1 MEFQVESKDVLGRI
15 GRLKTKSG
23 VVETPHLFPVVNPLT
38 QPIPPKEIY
47 EKIGCKALMTNA
59 YLVKKNFEEEAI
71 RRGIHRFLDFEG
83 VVATDSGA
91 YQILTY
97 GDVEV
102 EASEIAIFQE
112 RINSD
117 IAVILDIP
125 TGLEATRE
133 YARWTVQET
142 IRRADET
149 LKLIKKRDVLWVGP
163 VQGGIHLDLLAESA
177 REISERPFAV
187 YALGSPTQI
196 MEQYMFERLV
206 DMILTAKMNLPLS
219 KPLHLFGAGHP
230 SMFALAVALGCDLF
244 DSAAYALYAR
254 AGRYLTESGTLRLD
268 ELEHLPCTCPICA
281 RVSPSQLR
289 ETGRKLR
296 EKLLAEHNLHVCME
310 EMKRVR
316 QAIFEGRLWELVE
329 LRAHCHPSLL
339 QALKRVGSYSG
350 FLEKHSPSTKRKGLF
365 YFGYEGLAR
374 PEITRYKKRLFERYK
389 PPTKANVLVLVPYQ
403 NDKPY
408 HKSRPI
414 RRILQEVSEKRGVH
428 VGVCAPPFGI
438 VPIEIDDMFPVSQ
451 TEMPFPPDEK
461 TVERTLE
468 SIVAY
473 IAKSSYKS
481 VTIHGRFEPHFEKL
495 RDLCEKACKDARK
508 KFEVSYSGTEFWTDQ
523 ALERLRRSL
532 RSDEVSR

>member
-1 MEFQVESKDVLGRI
+1 MAFEVESKDVLGRI
-15 GRLKTKSG
+15 GRLTTKSG

-47 EKIGCKALMTNA
+47 ERMGCKAVMANA
-59 YLVKKNFEEEAI
+59 YLVKKNLEEEAI
-71 RRGIHRFLDFEG
+71 KRGIHGLLDFKG

-102 EASEIAIFQE
+102 NASEIAIFQE

-125 TGLEATRE
+125 TGLKATRE

-142 IRRADET
+142 LRRADET
-149 LKLIKKRDVLWVGP
+149 LELTKKRDMLWVGP
-163 VQGGIHLDLLAESA
+163 VQGGIHLDILAESA
-177 REISERPFAV
+177 REISKRPFAV

-206 DMILTAKMNLPLS
+206 DMIVTAKMNLPLN

-268 ELEHLPCTCPICA
+268 EIEYLPCTCPICV
-281 RVSPSQLR
+281 REDPSRLR
-289 ETGRKLR
+289 EMDRKVR
-296 EKLLAEHNLHVCME
+296 EKRLAEHNLYACIE
-310 EMKRVR
+310 EMRRVR
-316 QAIFEGRLWELVE
+316 QAILEGRLWELVE

-339 QALKRVGSYSG
+339 QALKRAGLYSS
-350 FLEKHSPSTKRKGLF
+350 FLEKHSPSTRRKGLF
-365 YFGYEGLAR
+365 YFGGEGLSR
-374 PEITRYKKRLFERYK
+374 PEITRYNKRLIERYK
-389 PPTKANVLVLVPYQ
+389 PPKKAKVLVLIPYQ

-408 HKSRPI
+408 HKSRLV
-414 RRILQEVSEKRGVH
+414 RRILQEVSEKREVH
-428 VGVCAPPFGI
+428 LGVCAAPFGV
-438 VPIEIDDMFPVSQ
+438 VPIEIDDIFPVSQ
-451 TEMPFPPDEK
+451 TETPFPPDEK
-461 TVERTLE
+461 SLEHTFE

-473 IAKSSYKS
+473 IAKSSYNS
-481 VTIHGRFEPHFEKL
+481 VIMHGRFEPGFEKL
-495 RDLCEKACKDARK
+495 RDLCEKGCEKAGK
-508 KFEVSYSGTEFWTDQ
+508 KFEVSYSGIEFWTDE
-523 ALERLRRSL
+523 AIEKLGRSL
-532 RSDEVSR
+532 RSHRVS

>member
-177 REISERPFAV
+177 REMSERPFAV

-281 RVSPSQLR
+281 RVSPSRLR

-296 EKLLAEHNLHVCME
+296 EKLLAEHNLYVCME

-339 QALKRVGSYSG
+339 QALKRVGLYSS
-350 FLEKHSPSTKRKGLF
+350 FLEKHSPSTKKKGLF
-365 YFGYEGLAR
+365 YFGYEGLPR
-374 PEITRYKKRLFERYK
+374 PEIVRYKKRLIERYK
-389 PPTKANVLVLVPYQ
+389 PPKKAKVLVLIPCE

-408 HKSRPI
+408 HKSRHI
-414 RRILQEVSEKRGVH
+414 RRILEELRGKTEMH
-428 VGVCAPPFGI
+428 LGVCAAPFGI
-438 VPIEIDDMFPVSQ
+438 VPIEIDDIFPVSQ
-451 TEMPFPPDEK
+451 TEAPFPPDEK
-461 TVERTLE
+461 TVKHTSE
-468 SIVAY
+468 SIAAY
-473 IAKSSYKS
+473 IAKSSYRS
-481 VTIHGRFEPHFEKL
+481 VIMHGRFEPCFEKL
-495 RDLCEKACKDARK
+495 RDLCKQGCKEAKK
-508 KFEVSYSGTEFWTDQ
+508 KFEVSYSGTEFWTDE
-523 ALERLRRSL
+523 AIEKLRRSL
-532 RSDEVSR
+532 RSEKAS